1 MKSDA
6 LFSRLANPTTT
17 ARTEADIQS
26 DVKMLLLEGGFGLDT
41 PRLEEQVSDGTR
53 RRIDVAVGATVIEVK
68 RDLSTV
74 SGLSAFEEQLA
85 GYVRAR
91 TEQERSRYNGILT
104 DGRRWRLYELDPAD
118 STFQLRSSFELTIPQ
133 RGEALIDWLQAVLA
147 TRSEIAPT
155 RNNIETY
162 LGSESPAYEQD
173 LAYLRG
179 LWAQLLDDE
188 TVKLKRELWARLLRS
203 ALGTGFDEVDDLF
216 FDHTILVIEA
226 AAIGHAI
233 MDIPLEELVQD
244 PRRLLDGG
252 EFFNAGIH
260 NVIESDFFDW
270 VLAKQSAGQRFVA
283 QVIRRIAVFNWEETE
298 HDVLKVLYESV
309 INKETRKGLGEYY
322 TPDWLAEGIVEK
334 TVTRPLEQK
343 VLDPACGSGTFI
355 FHAVR
360 RAIAAAETQGWRS
373 RDIVAH
379 VQSHVFGL
387 DIHPVSVMLA
397 RITYLL
403 ALGGY
408 LRAEREDVYV
418 PVHLGDSM
426 QWYQPARGH
435 EDKVSISTESQ
446 DLTVGEESTLFDIGK
461 TLVFPLANITHPD
474 EFDRLVHEMTGLA
487 QTYSNSS
494 RRRPSIDPVLRKFGI
509 TDQDDAD
516 ILRRTFILLCDLN
529 AEGRDSIWGYYVRN
543 QVRPLW
549 LTMAGR
555 QVDALIGNPPWVA
568 YRYMTSELQRRFRE
582 FSEARDLWAGRKLA
596 TNEDLVGLFIVRAV
610 EQYLNTGGVFGFV
623 TPLAVLSRQTY
634 SNFRSGRWG
643 GHLRGDFTELW
654 DLKDVTPKNGLFP
667 VPAAVVFGRRDWA
680 DKPIGSA
687 PPRSGMPNEKLAVT
701 GKREVSG
708 WDASKTALTWTP
720 TVNVTIDDD
729 AYASDYRKFAVQGAT
744 LTPRSLF
751 FVTIDES
758 APQSRLGL
766 SRGRVAIQ
774 PVRSTQE
781 KTPWK
786 ELPSVASS
794 VVESRHVFDTHLGET
809 VLPFRTLQPL
819 QAVLPVDKG
828 RLLTEKEISTQGGGI
843 STWWAAAS
851 DVWDANRSA
860 KAKETNFSLRD
871 RLNYQNGLVKQLS
884 GGGHRV
890 VYSAS
895 GNTLT
900 AARIADTK
908 TIIEHALYWL
918 NVSSEAE
925 ARYLV
930 AVLNAPLATEVV
942 SVYQSVG
949 LQGARHFDNYVWRM
963 PIPQYNPNEE
973 LHQRLSHLGAESE
986 RTANEVMVE
995 RTNFKS
1001 ARNLIRE
1008 SLRDTGLTSQ
1018 LDVAVAELLH
1028 LHEE

>member
-6 LFSRLANPTTT
+6 LFARLLNPIAT

-26 DVKMLLLEGGFGLDT
+26 DVKMLLLDGGFGLDT
-41 PRLEEQVSDGTR
+41 PRLEEQLADGTR
-53 RRIDVAVGATVIEVK
+53 RRIDIAVGATVLEVK
-68 RDLSTV
+68 RDLSNTT
-74 SGLSAFEEQLA
+74 GLGTYEEQLA
-85 GYVRAR
+85 GYVRTR
-91 TEQERSRYNGILT
+91 TEQEQSRYNGILT

-118 STFQLRSSFELTIPQ
+118 GTFQLRSTFELTATK
-133 RGEALIDWLQAVLA
+133 RGEVLVGWLQAVLA
-147 TRSEIAPT
+147 TRSEIRPN
-155 RNNIETY
+155 RNNIEML
-162 LGSESPAYEQD
+162 LGSDSPAYEQD

-179 LWAQLLDDE
+179 LWAQLVGDE
-188 TVKLKRELWARLLRS
+188 TVKLKRDLWARLLRS

-226 AAIGHAI
+226 AAIGHAV

-270 VLAKQSAGQRFVA
+270 VLAAGSAGQRFVA
-283 QVIRRIAVFNWEETE
+283 QVIRRIAVFSWEETA

-322 TPDWLAEGIVEK
+322 TPDWLAEGIVDK

-360 RAIAAAETQGWRS
+360 RAVAAAEKQSWPS

-403 ALGGY
+403 ALGNY
-408 LRAEREDVYV
+408 LRAERDDVYV

-435 EDKVSISTESQ
+435 QDQISISTDSH

-474 EFDRLVHEMTGLA
+474 EFDRLVQEMTSLA
-487 QTYSNSS
+487 HSYTNTT

-509 TDQDDAD
+509 TDRNDSD
-516 ILRRTFILLCDLN
+516 ILRKTFTLLCDLN

-555 QVDALIGNPPWVA
+555 RVDVLIGNPPWVA
-568 YRYMTSELQRRFRE
+568 YRYMTTELQQRFRD
-582 FSEARDLWAGRKLA
+582 FSDARDLWSGRKLA
-596 TNEDLVGLFIVRAV
+596 TNEDLVGLFIVRTV
-610 EQYLNTGGVFGFV
+610 EQYLDTGGEFGFV

-654 DLKDVTPKNGLFP
+654 DLKDVMPKGDLFP

-687 PPRSGMPNEKLAVT
+687 PPLSGMPAEKQIVT

-708 WDASKTALTWTP
+708 WKATKTALTWTP
-720 TVNVTIDDD
+720 AVNVTIDDD
-729 AYASDYRKFAVQGAT
+729 SYASSYRKFAVQGAT

-751 FVTIDES
+751 FVTIDAAAS
-758 APQSRLGL
+758 QSRLGL

-781 KTPWK
+781 KVPWK
-786 ELPSVASS
+786 TLPSVPPN
-794 VVESRHVFDTHLGET
+794 VIESRHVFDTHLGET

-819 QAVLPVDKG
+819 QAVIPIDKG
-828 RLLTEKEISTQGGGI
+828 RLLTEKEIGTHGGGI
-843 STWWAAAS
+843 SAWWAS
-851 DVWDANRSA
+851 VSNVWEANKSA
-860 KAKETNFSLRD
+860 KAKENNFSLRA
-871 RLNYQNGLVKQLS
+871 RLNYQNGLVKQLA
-884 GGGHRV
+884 GGGHRI

-900 AARIADTK
+900 AARITDVK
-908 TIIEHALYWL
+908 TIVEHALYWL
-918 NVSSEAE
+918 NVGSEEE

-930 AVLNAPLATEVV
+930 AVLNAPIATEVV

-963 PIPQYNPNEE
+963 PIPQFNPDEE
-973 LHQRLSHLGAESE
+973 LHRQLSHLGAESE
-986 RTANEVMVE
+986 AVANEVEVE
-995 RTNFKS
+995 RTNFKA
-1001 ARNLIRE
+1001 ARNLVRDA
-1008 SLRDTGLTSQ
+1008 LRDTGLTVQ
-1018 LDVAVAELLH
+1018 LDAAVVELLH
-1028 LHEE
+1028 LRED